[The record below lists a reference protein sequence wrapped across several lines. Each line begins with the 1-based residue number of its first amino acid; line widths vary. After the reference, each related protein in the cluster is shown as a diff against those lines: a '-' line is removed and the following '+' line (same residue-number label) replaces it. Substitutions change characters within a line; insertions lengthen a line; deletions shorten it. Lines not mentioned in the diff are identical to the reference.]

1 LSSTVMRSWEQRDDG
16 GPWKWR
22 EVEDRSVARSFM
34 LMHAPVTYVRTA
46 THPCQLRLQRAYDPP
61 LTCGRSVSESMLAMA
76 MHALHGSESRASPW
90 TWSAVGGPSFL
101 EPAARHPVLTG
112 MYGDT
117 TRFCIVMA
125 HGRQYRYPQQVIVY
139 IEISYRVDNK
149 ENWSEAMYRESDD

>member
-1 LSSTVMRSWEQRDDG
+1 MWLLQKRKSRERECQAGSKRNTYTLTGGQTRQLLMNSHASIIRPASIYSKHACTTRQWQNQDLSSTVMRSWEQRDDG

-76 MHALHGSESRASPW
+76 MHALHGSESRASP
-90 TWSAVGGPSFL
+90 
-101 EPAARHPVLTG
+101 
-112 MYGDT
+112 
-117 TRFCIVMA
+117 
-125 HGRQYRYPQQVIVY
+125 
-139 IEISYRVDNK
+139 
-149 ENWSEAMYRESDD
+149 